1 MDGLWMLTMLEI
13 RPGTVWLMLY
23 CSASRTRSAFRK
35 GEPERYRGT
44 TLPPG
49 KIGPG
54 AYADSVAAAGAGTA
68 KGAGSGG
75 SFCATE
81 DAAARS
87 NTSCGAKS
95 DTRTVLIV

>member
-1 MDGLWMLTMLEI
+1 M
-13 RPGTVWLMLY
+13 
-23 CSASRTRSAFRK
+23 
-35 GEPERYRGT
+35 
-44 TLPPG
+44 PPG

-54 AYADSVAAAGAGTA
+54 AYAESVGVAGAGTA

-87 NTSCGAKS
+87 DISGARKV
-95 DTRTVLIV
+95 TRFS